1 VIWLL
6 QILLRLNGRFG
17 LFLGG
22 AMANYIH
29 RLPNGRVTECIGAD
43 LGAARWPTF
52 NLPDSFIG
60 LGIQLLL
67 LMTYLKQLQLEHEV

>member
-6 QILLRLNGRFG
+6 QILLRLNGRIG

-22 AMANYIH
+22 VMANYINW
-29 RLPNGRVTECIGAD
+29 LPNGRVTECSGSD
-43 LGAARWPTF
+43 LGTACWPTC

-67 LMTYLKQLQLEHEV
+67 LMTYLKQRQLEHEV